1 MPFEPQWARIP
12 LSARWAISL
21 LVAIVLVVLLVR
33 FVDRH
38 SNNSLAHVSQKN
50 LSAEAG
56 QAKIVI
62 GQDQAP
68 VTVHVAA
75 GASAQTAL
83 IAGVRRDMNRRITSA
98 TIDGPLTGVACG
110 ISGHHGAL
118 VGYHC
123 LAEAAHVRYP
133 FVAVLT
139 PSAHRVVFCKKD
151 FPPIPSENI
160 PVSAR
165 CLL

>member
-21 LVAIVLVVLLVR
+21 VVAIVLVVLLVG
-33 FVDRH
+33 FVDHH
-38 SNNSLAHVSQKN
+38 SNNSLAHVSRKN
-50 LSAEAG
+50 LNTEAA
-56 QAKIVI
+56 QARIVI

-68 VTVHVAA
+68 VTVHLAG
-75 GASAQTAL
+75 GASAQAAL

-98 TIDGPLTGVACG
+98 TIDGPLTGVVCG
-110 ISGHHGAL
+110 VSGHRGARA
-118 VGYHC
+118 GYHC
-123 LAEAAHVRYP
+123 LAEAGHVRYP

-160 PVSAR
+160 PVSQR
-165 CLL
+165 CEL